1 MQSLDW
7 RRHLTIP
14 MALPDTTEELKAHL
28 NAILE
33 EPKKT
38 QLRVRLVQIFTAQL
52 VDVEALA
59 PSLFP
64 TLVPLLASVLH
75 VVEQDPTVLTVLLQ
89 KLLQNVSF
97 TQLLT
102 LADHTTFLALLSS
115 AVPPIQLLGL
125 FLLHKAAASTG
136 DVAIVATWNEVC
148 KELVNTTL
156 CANDT
161 AVHKEA
167 NRVLLAFLLV
177 DLPPSAS
184 GDVKTMERS
193 GGSGL
198 FWRRFFSDR
207 DIYQMILQICSW
219 NGSPGSFSEKTKAQS
234 RLLGLIP
241 SLAEMDWNTVTA
253 HTFPDLVQIY
263 TIGTTKANN
272 LLDFAT
278 YGMVKL
284 ENDVMMGMLHL
295 EYLSELLA
303 ATTPSDKA
311 VTYLSQSQIGKHQ
324 EAVGLF
330 LHPRIFTRDD
340 MEIGLLESRAGK
352 YCSAYAQLYPAHL
365 ADATSASI
373 ILPKDVK
380 DHFPDFSH
388 AEYSKIRT
396 KFSSDGTRLVDLF
409 LAHIAQAL
417 DTSRNPKTAYEPPI
431 TCLHLLTSLPPDVLV
446 SPPPFSVDC
455 GIISRQGYDKWRSSN
470 SVVALIPLSPPV
482 PEYIST
488 LGALFSSSQYLYS
501 IYTILLYNQA
511 AGLATPLVASPDA
524 TPSMVVAASL
534 WAKILSIAKAS
545 ALADACLASI
555 SLIQAVAD
563 TPRWDGVLEI
573 LRQLQLME
581 FILRPP
587 ERHTARRVADPESTE
602 FRVAMLKYN
611 IVQSLAKVVRE
622 VGKDLGGNVREVEG
636 VNEEKVELAKRWGN
650 PIIQRARM
658 GLWDAEQ
665 QPVVGTMEEE

>member
-1 MQSLDW
+1 MD
-7 RRHLTIP
+7 
-14 MALPDTTEELKAHL
+14 LPDTTEELRFHL
-28 NAILE
+28 NSILE
-33 EPKKT
+33 DPKT
-38 QLRVRLVQIFTAQL
+38 PIQVPLVRIFTAQL
-52 VDVEALA
+52 DYIDVLA
-59 PSLFP
+59 PSLFT
-64 TLVPLLASVLH
+64 TLVPLLVSVLH
-75 VVEQDPTVLTVLLQ
+75 VVEHDPTVLTDLLQ
-89 KLLQNVSF
+89 KLLRDVPF
-97 TQLLT
+97 TQLLA
-102 LADHTTFLALLSS
+102 LADPATFLSLLSS
-115 AVPPIQLLGL
+115 PVPPIQFLGL

-136 DVAIVATWNEVC
+136 DIAIIATWNEVC
-148 KELVNTTL
+148 KELVKTAL
-156 CANDT
+156 CTDHT

-167 NRVLLAFLLV
+167 NRVLLAFLLA
-177 DLPPSAS
+177 DLPSSVS
-184 GDVKTMERS
+184 GDGTERS
-193 GGSGL
+193 SGSGL
-198 FWRRFFSDR
+198 FWRRIFSDK
-207 DIYQMILQICSW
+207 DIYQMILHVCSW
-219 NGSPGSFSEKTKAQS
+219 RGSPESLSEKTKAQS

-253 HTFPDLVQIY
+253 HTFPDLVQKY
-263 TIGTTKANN
+263 TIGTVKANS

-303 ATTPSDKA
+303 ATSPLDKA
-311 VTYLSQSQIGKHQ
+311 LTYLSQSHVGKHQ

-330 LHPRIFTRDD
+330 LHPYIFTKSD

-365 ADATSASI
+365 VNATSASI
-373 ILPKDVK
+373 ILPKHVK
-380 DHFPDFSH
+380 DQFPDFSH
-388 AEYSKIRT
+388 VEYTNVRS
-396 KFSSDGTRLVDLF
+396 KFSSEGTRLIDLF

-417 DTSRNPKTAYEPPI
+417 DTSRNPGRAYDPPV

-446 SPPPFSVDC
+446 SPPAFSVDS
-455 GIISRQGYDKWRSSN
+455 GTISRQEYDKWRSSN
-470 SVVALIPLSPPV
+470 SVIALIPVLSPPL

-511 AGLATPLVASPDA
+511 TRPTTPLVASPDA
-524 TPSMVVAASL
+524 TPSIPVTSSL
-534 WAKILSIAKAS
+534 WAKVLSIAKAP

-573 LRQLQLME
+573 LKQIQLME

-602 FRVAMLKYN
+602 FKIATLKYE
-611 IVQSLAKVVRE
+611 IVQSLAKLVQ
-622 VGKDLGGNVREVEG
+622 GIGGDSEGNIREVEG
-636 VNEEKVELAKRWGN
+636 VNGEKAELAKRWGKT
-650 PIIQRARM
+650 IMQRARM
-658 GLWDAEQ
+658 GLWNAEQ
-665 QPVVGTMEEE
+665 QPVVGTI

>member
-1 MQSLDW
+1 
-7 RRHLTIP
+7 
-14 MALPDTTEELKAHL
+14 
-28 NAILE
+28 
-33 EPKKT
+33 
-38 QLRVRLVQIFTAQL
+38 
-52 VDVEALA
+52 
-59 PSLFP
+59 
-64 TLVPLLASVLH
+64 
-75 VVEQDPTVLTVLLQ
+75 VEQDPTVLTVLLQ
-89 KLLQNVSF
+89 KLLRNVPF

-102 LADHTTFLALLSS
+102 LADPTTFLSLLSS
-115 AVPPIQLLGL
+115 PVPPIQLLGL
-125 FLLHKAAASTG
+125 FLLHKAATSTG

-167 NRVLLAFLLV
+167 NRVLLAFLLA
-177 DLPPSAS
+177 DLPSSVS
-184 GDVKTMERS
+184 GDGTTTERS

-198 FWRRFFSDR
+198 FWRRIFSDR
-207 DIYQMILQICSW
+207 DIYQMILHVCSW
-219 NGSPGSFSEKTKAQS
+219 SGSPDSFSEKTKTQS

-253 HTFPDLVQIY
+253 HTFPDLVQKY

-284 ENDVMMGMLHL
+284 ENDVMMRMLHH

-311 VTYLSQSQIGKHQ
+311 LTYLSQSQVGKHQ
-324 EAVGLF
+324 EAVWLF
-330 LHPRIFTRDD
+330 LHPHIFTKNDN
-340 MEIGLLESRAGK
+340 EIGLLESRAGR
-352 YCSAYAQLYPAHL
+352 YCSTYAQLYPAHL
-365 ADATSASI
+365 VNATSASI

-380 DHFPDFSH
+380 DQFPDFSH

-396 KFSSDGTRLVDLF
+396 ELSSEGTRLVDLF

-417 DTSRNPKTAYEPPI
+417 DTSRNPKTAYEPPA

-446 SPPPFSVDC
+446 SPPTFSVDS
-455 GIISRQGYDKWRSSN
+455 GIISRQEYGRWRSSN
-470 SVVALIPLSPPV
+470 SVIALIPALSPPL

-511 AGLATPLVASPDA
+511 ARSATPLVASPDA
-524 TPSMVVAASL
+524 TPPMPVTLSL
-534 WAKILSIAKAS
+534 WGKILSIAKAP

-573 LRQLQLME
+573 LRQMQLME

-602 FRVAMLKYN
+602 FRIAMLKYE
-611 IVQSLAKVVRE
+611 IVQSLAKVVRG
-622 VGKDLGGNVREVEG
+622 VGGDSEGNVGEVEG
-636 VNEEKVELAKRWGN
+636 VNGEKAELAKRWGKT
-650 PIIQRARM
+650 IMQRARM

-665 QPVVGTMEEE
+665 QPVVGTMEE